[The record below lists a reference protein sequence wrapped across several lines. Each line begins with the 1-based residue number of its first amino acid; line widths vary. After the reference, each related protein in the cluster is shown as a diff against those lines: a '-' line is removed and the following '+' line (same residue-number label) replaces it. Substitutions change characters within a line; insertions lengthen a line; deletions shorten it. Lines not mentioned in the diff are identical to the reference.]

1 MVEHRSPKPGVGSS
15 SLSSRAN
22 IIEMKKVIAYIKES
36 YDELVHKVSW
46 PTYSELTNS
55 AVVVLYA
62 SLLIALVVFAMDFC
76 FQNFMEKIIYPH

>member
-22 IIEMKKVIAYIKES
+22 FYKMKKVVTYIKES

-46 PTYSELTNS
+46 PTYSELSSN
-55 AVVVLYA
+55 AVAVLYA
-62 SLLIALVVFAMDFC
+62 SLIIAVLVFLMDLC